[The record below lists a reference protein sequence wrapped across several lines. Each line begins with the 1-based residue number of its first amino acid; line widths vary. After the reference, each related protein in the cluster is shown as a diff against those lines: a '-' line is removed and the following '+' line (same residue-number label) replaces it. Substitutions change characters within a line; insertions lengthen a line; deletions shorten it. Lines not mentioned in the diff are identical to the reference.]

1 MKKITLRVVF
11 ITAITS
17 LFVAFVL
24 FAFCLINSYSH
35 SGWYKVRDTPVNFIG
50 VVININYS
58 EVIAIN
64 FTQASKTLNPLNF
77 TFTNHTISGSEN
89 IQYEAIDK
97 IHGFPPSH
105 SLRVLICANLTS
117 RSAYVG
123 VLNDAVVLPESELK
137 VEKEYMIERTNQVAK
152 ACNIT
157 LDWNNAVWNLSYQ
170 D

>member
-24 FAFCLINSYSH
+24 LAFCLINSYSH
-35 SGWYKVRDTPVNFIG
+35 SGWYKVREVNFIG
-50 VVININYS
+50 VVINVNYS

-64 FTQASKTLNPLNF
+64 FTQASKTLNSLNF
-77 TFTNHTISGSEN
+77 TFTNHTISGSEK
-89 IQYEAIDK
+89 IQYEALDK

-123 VLNDAVVLPESELK
+123 VLNNAVVLPESELET
-137 VEKEYMIERTNQVAK
+137 EKEYMIERTNLVAK

-157 LDWNNAVWNLSYQ
+157 LDWHNAVWSISYQ